1 MNFRLL
7 LPALVM
13 GCNPWPDYNTEYLDE
28 DLWDANIVTLDDG
41 VYARLPH
48 AGQLVRVGT
57 DDTWHPV
64 DLDGARPTRMSA
76 DLYKNRL
83 LVHAEWPICED
94 PEESIKLVEDCPEES
109 LSWESELAIVDN
121 GKRTAVA
128 NVPRHLNAMKFTPD
142 GNTAVAYLN
151 DDIDVGSVTG
161 PIVDLSEV
169 LFIDLD
175 SGDTQSVSVGFMPK
189 EVLFTQDGTRAVVLS
204 RSKAVVIDIENRS
217 VTIEYPLTNDSDIEI
232 DPSAAVLSPDDRYA
246 MIAIANQQDLYKLD
260 LEVVSID
267 IEGLEGIPSDLASD
281 VTYGQTVVVYGD
293 ENQVDIITE
302 HDFIERVSLELDDPA
317 TSIAIT
323 DGAAVLY
330 NTRHN
335 SVRDVVLVDLND
347 MKSTEYVAANPVDSL
362 QLTEEGDYAVAILRP
377 ENGGGSGLDG
387 YQDARWGLAVM
398 DLLSD
403 DIASLVLESKPVG
416 LEIVQNGDGA
426 FALLLLEDLD
436 SLLQI
441 DLSRPGSYS
450 EIELPAAPV
459 GIDASPDGG
468 FTIAHDSDLG
478 QVSFLDPATGKIRTT
493 GGFAT
498 AGMFSDDLLPRR
510 DTE

>member
-1 MNFRLL
+1 MTFRLL

-13 GCNPWPDYNTEYLDE
+13 GCNPWPDYNSEYLE
-28 DLWDANIVTLDDG
+28 NDLWDSSIVTLDDG

-48 AGQLVRVGT
+48 SGQLVRVGT

-76 DLYKNRL
+76 DLYKTRL
-83 LVHAEWPICED
+83 LVHAEWPVCAD
-94 PEESIKLVEDCPEES
+94 PEASIKLVEDCPEEA

-121 GKRTAVA
+121 GERTAVA
-128 NVPRHLNAMKFTPD
+128 KVPRHLNAMKFTPD

-151 DDIDVGSVTG
+151 DDIDAGSVTG

-175 SGDTQSVSVGFMPK
+175 SGDTHSVSVGFMPK

-204 RSKAVVIDIENRS
+204 RSKAVVVDIENRS

-246 MIAIANQQDLYKLD
+246 MIAIAGERDLYKLD

-267 IEGLEGIPSDLASD
+267 IEGLEGVPSDLASD
-281 VTYGQTVVVYGD
+281 STNGQTLVVYGD
-293 ENQVDIITE
+293 QNQVDIITE
-302 HDFIERVSLELDDPA
+302 HDFIERITLELDDPA
-317 TSIAIT
+317 TSIAVN
-323 DGAAVLY
+323 DGIAVLY
-330 NTRHN
+330 NTRNN
-335 SVRDVVLVDLND
+335 SVRDVVLVDLED
-347 MKSTEYVAANPVDSL
+347 MKSTEFVAANPVNSL
-362 QLTEEGDYAVAILRP
+362 QLTEQGDYAVATLRP

-387 YQDARWGLAVM
+387 YQDSRWGLAVM

-416 LEIVQNGDGA
+416 LEIVQNEDGA
-426 FALLLLEDLD
+426 FALLLLENLD

-459 GIDASPDGG
+459 GIDASPDGS
-468 FTIAHDSDLG
+468 FTIAHASELG
-478 QVSFLDPATGKIRTT
+478 QISFLDPATGTIRTT

-498 AGMFSDDLLPRR
+498 AGMFSNDLLPRR
-510 DTE
+510 DSE